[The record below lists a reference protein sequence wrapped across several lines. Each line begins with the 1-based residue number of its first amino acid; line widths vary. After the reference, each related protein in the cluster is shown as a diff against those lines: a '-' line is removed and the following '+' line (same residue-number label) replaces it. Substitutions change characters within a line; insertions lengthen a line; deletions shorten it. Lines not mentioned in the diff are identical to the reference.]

1 MAVSRVEDLVAFQ
14 RAVALRRGAHALVR
28 QCTVQ
33 VDFKWRSQVF
43 DAILSVESNIAEGWT
58 RSRHGEMAQFLRY
71 AHGSLDEAWRRPS
84 QTENLPGNHARSVV
98 ARTPA
103 LRHLGTSAPRHSGTP
118 APRHSGTSALRTTAL
133 RHHEPST
140 TPTRAASTAGW
151 RRADA
156 PSGVPVAPRAAD

>member
-71 AHGSLDEAWRRPS
+71 AHGSLDEAWRRLLDGADNGYYPMAALD
-84 QTENLPGNHARSVV
+84 ELRVHERVCGA
-98 ARTPA
+98 A
-103 LRHLGTSAPRHSGTP
+103 LRR
-118 APRHSGTSALRTTAL
+118 LRTYL
-133 RHHEPST
+133 ET
-140 TPTRAASTAGW
+140 TP
-151 RRADA
+151 D
-156 PSGVPVAPRAAD
+156 P